1 MKFEIRWGFALLV
14 LAGFGSPS
22 GAAPGRPEEAWLEEL
37 AAGHQLS
44 ALQMQEVRRVVAGS
58 SRLGQGNPAVTL
70 HPMSEAECRQRRAAA
85 AQPGEA
91 EQAREH
97 AAICGAPHMAPLYDP
112 ARQLPT
118 EASACIDIYEFPG
131 LPCVYP
137 VVWVQ
142 ANEAAALCG
151 AVGKRLCDAH
161 EWEGACAGSL
171 LVPDYPF
178 ELARGV
184 PAATAVA
191 RWRAARKE
199 AADSRIWAY
208 GKTYR
213 KGVCA
218 TGGNKT
224 PGCNGG
230 DFAGCGSNTYPSG
243 AFPACR
249 SPLGVDDLHGN
260 VAEHMNLPLAA
271 EQMASRGSAL
281 LGFTEMK
288 GSWFIFDRYRAHED
302 ACRWRA
308 PFWHGSRVLDP
319 ASHRN
324 YHLGFRCCKSLA
336 MTVISEPKVPVAPS
350 GARPAAPSGG
360 GRF

>member
-1 MKFEIRWGFALLV
+1 MKFEARWVFALLF

-58 SRLGQGNPAVTL
+58 SRLGQGNKAVTT
-70 HPMSEAECRQRRAAA
+70 HPMSGAECRQRRAAA
-85 AQPGEA
+85 AKPGEA

-112 ARQLPT
+112 
-118 EASACIDIYEFPG
+118 
-131 LPCVYP
+131 
-137 VVWVQ
+137 
-142 ANEAAALCG
+142 
-151 AVGKRLCDAH
+151 
-161 EWEGACAGSL
+161 
-171 LVPDYPF
+171 
-178 ELARGV
+178 
-184 PAATAVA
+184 
-191 RWRAARKE
+191 
-199 AADSRIWAY
+199 
-208 GKTYR
+208 
-213 KGVCA
+213 
-218 TGGNKT
+218 
-224 PGCNGG
+224 
-230 DFAGCGSNTYPSG
+230 
-243 AFPACR
+243 
-249 SPLGVDDLHGN
+249 
-260 VAEHMNLPLAA
+260 

-288 GSWFIFDRYRAHED
+288 GSWFVFDRYRAHED

-336 MTVISEPKVPVAPS
+336 IGVTSEPKVPVAPS